1 MTQAPM
7 MQRPIQAPMN
17 AAAPSRRAPRGMT
30 LIEVMIAIVI
40 LSGAMLGLAKFGGQ
54 FEHATA
60 TASDMSLAS
69 DLAVARVEQ
78 IKAFRTYSTLVAT
91 YNNITET
98 YATDPVYNG
107 FSRLTKATRCNLCPT
122 AANDYITV
130 TVTVSGRSLSA
141 PISKTTIIAVF

>member
-1 MTQAPM
+1 MTTT
-7 MQRPIQAPMN
+7 
-17 AAAPSRRAPRGMT
+17 AAISPAALRRARRGMT

-54 FEHATA
+54 FEHTTA
-60 TASDMSLAS
+60 TAGDMSLAS
-69 DLAVARVEQ
+69 DLAAARIEQ
-78 IKAFRTYSTLVAT
+78 VKTFSVYATIVST

-107 FSRLTKATRCNLCPT
+107 FSRVTKATRCAGCPT
-122 AANDYITV
+122 ASNDYVTV
-130 TVTVSGRSLSA
+130 TVTVSGRSLVA